1 MKLKTTQV
9 VEVDIT
15 PELLGQLFA
24 DMDDDA
30 QCKFFVAAA
39 EVASKW
45 EANWE
50 GQFYAVGGHLRNC
63 SCSTEDAR
71 DLVRSIARG
80 LEHSTHN

>member
-30 QCKFFVAAA
+30 QCRFFVAAA

-45 EANWE
+45 AGDWR

-63 SCSTEDAR
+63 SCSSEEAR
-71 DLVRSIARG
+71 ELVRTIAHG
-80 LEHSTHN
+80 VEHGTHN

>member
-9 VEVDIT
+9 IEVDIT

-30 QCKFFVAAA
+30 QCRFFVAAA

-45 EANWE
+45 RGDWTS
-50 GQFYAVGGHLRNC
+50 QFYAVGGHLRNC
-63 SCSTEDAR
+63 SCSSEEAR
-71 DLVRSIARG
+71 DLVRTIAYG
-80 LEHSTHN
+80 LEHNEHH